1 LGILNIM
8 KKYIFLIVFL
18 FLLLPSFVLA
28 DIYRWTDSDGTL
40 HITDDLN
47 KVPLE
52 HRKKI
57 TTMETEPAV
66 RGVRARGV
74 KAGSVT
80 GKNEVR
86 PKDAEMEIY
95 GDHPL
100 AWWLLTFK
108 KLRREVDTAKNEL
121 ENKKQF
127 IEVFRRGRRLGQHN
141 KPEDIETFNKYKA
154 DIPLIKKRLRTSERK
169 LEDLN
174 RRARLSGVPKNV
186 RR

>member
-1 LGILNIM
+1 M

-28 DIYRWTDSDGTL
+28 DIYRWTDSDGAL

-66 RGVRARGV
+66 RDVEGRSVRTRSV
-74 KAGSVT
+74 K
-80 GKNEVR
+80 GKNEVK
-86 PKDAEMEIY
+86 PKDPGMELY
-95 GDHPL
+95 GDQPL
-100 AWWLLTFK
+100 AWWRLTFK
-108 KLRREVDTAKNEL
+108 KLRSEVDSAKNEL
-121 ENKKQF
+121 ADKEQF

-141 KPEDIETFNKYKA
+141 KSEDIETFNKYKA
-154 DIPLIKKRLRTSERK
+154 EIPLIKKRLKTSERK
-169 LEDLN
+169 LENLI
-174 RRARLSGVPKNV
+174 RRARLSGVPKKV